1 MHCDRNAPNM
11 KTAATA
17 PAHDP
22 FAVDPH
28 HPSEQQWQRCLQTV
42 IEVLAARGVGPARA
56 VILVPYAQLMS
67 EARLAWVRL
76 QPSGFVPQFLTT
88 RQWASSAQA
97 FDPGSMDFSGDLAR
111 DAWVAQAWVQRTA
124 QAGMAPGLSSVMA
137 SRLIESTQ
145 QIAALAAA
153 VPPEDRAE
161 WGPGVQSQWPAMPPS
176 LHWEAWVSQL
186 ALLWAGSSAYAT
198 DVLWT
203 PIMAPGVCADALLV
217 LGGLQPDPLTDA
229 LVARWAERAE
239 RVPLWDGVQPL
250 NPSPAQGHA
259 CEDAEDEA
267 QRAAACVVQH
277 LNAGRLPVALV
288 ANDRLLTRRV
298 SALLQAKSVVLRDE
312 TGWMLSTTRA
322 AAALLGLLRAA
333 APLARMDEALDC
345 LKNAPAYPAAQ
356 VTALEHHARRQHW
369 GSASAAM
376 RLAPE
381 RWPEGSLALLQGLQA
396 PRGLA
401 QWLADLAQALE
412 SVGLWSV
419 FSHDS
424 AGQSLLR
431 ALRLT
436 PGAGVELAAL
446 SQAAASIAG
455 ASRSHKNLSL
465 AAFTAWVRDVLEST
479 RFAPPRQAQASVVVL
494 PMAQL
499 LGRCFAAAVVPGCDE
514 LNLNPSPEVPGQWT
528 PAQRTVLGLPSRQDL
543 AHTALAAWRV
553 VLMQAHLDVLW
564 RTQDAGD
571 VRLPSPWVL
580 ALQRHSLLRPGPDPR
595 VAWQGEWRVAPP
607 PTPTA
612 IDLLPTALSASAY
625 QDVRDCPYRFF
636 ALRALRLSVPEELE
650 AQPDARDW
658 GNFLHRTL
666 KAFHE
671 ARGADRPGLLTD
683 RESLEACAQATLE
696 AMGMDHADGFVPYWA
711 VWPAVREGYLA
722 WLSEHEVRASFDRAE
737 IRLTA
742 QAGAYTLV
750 GELDR
755 IDRVLTDAGMAD
767 WVMDYKSERP
777 EKTRQRV
784 KNPLEDTQLAFYAAL
799 LPAGPLR
806 AGYLSLSDGRAQG
819 LDKATTMVEQED
831 IQAARDALIVGVQA
845 DLDRIAQGHALPAL
859 GEGAACDYCKAKGLC
874 RKDFWETPA

>member
-1 MHCDRNAPNM
+1 MT
-11 KTAATA
+11 TAAATPQA
-17 PAHDP
+17 DP
-22 FAVDPH
+22 FAMDPH
-28 HPSEQQWQRCLQTV
+28 HPCEQQWQRCLLAVSQG
-42 IEVLAARGVGPARA
+42 LAARGISPARA
-56 VILVPYAQLMS
+56 VVLVPYAQLMN
-67 EARLAWVRL
+67 EARVAWLKV

-88 RQWASSAQA
+88 RQWASSAHA

-111 DAWVAQAWVQRTA
+111 DSWVAQAWVQRTA
-124 QAGMAPGLSSVMA
+124 PAGMAQGLFSVMA

-145 QIAALAAA
+145 PIAALAAA
-153 VPPEDRAE
+153 VPPEDRAA
-161 WGPGVQSQWPAMPPS
+161 WGPSVQAQWPAMPPS

-186 ALLWAGSSAYAT
+186 AVLWAGSSAYAT
-198 DVLWT
+198 DVLWSSS
-203 PIMAPGVCADALLV
+203 MAPGVSADALFV
-217 LGGLQPDPLTDA
+217 LGGLQPDPLADG
-229 LVARWAERAE
+229 LVAHWGERA
-239 RVPLWDGVQPL
+239 VCLPLWDQAQAA
-250 NPSPAQGHA
+250 NPIPAQGHA

-267 QRAAACVVQH
+267 QRAAACVVTH

-298 SALLQAKSVVLRDE
+298 SALLQAQSVVLRDE

-356 VTALEHHARRQHW
+356 VMALEQHARRQRW
-369 GSASAAM
+369 GSASVAM

-381 RWPEGSLALLQGLQA
+381 RWPQGSLAVLQGLQA
-396 PRGLA
+396 SRSLA
-401 QWLADLAQALE
+401 QWLADLAQALDAG
-412 SVGLWSV
+412 GLWSV

-436 PGAGVELAAL
+436 PGAGDELVAL
-446 SQAAASIAG
+446 SQAAANIAG
-455 ASRSHKNLSL
+455 AARSHKNLSL

-499 LGRCFAAAVVPGCDE
+499 LGRSFAAVVVPGCDE

-528 PAQRTVLGLPSRQDL
+528 PAQRTALGLPSRQDL

-553 VLMQAHLDVLW
+553 VLMQTPLDVLW

-580 ALQRHSLLRPGPDPR
+580 ALQRQSMLSPGPDPR
-595 VAWQGEWRVAPP
+595 VVWQAELSVAPP

-612 IDLLPTALSASAY
+612 SGLLPTALSASAY

-671 ARGADRPGLLTD
+671 ARGADRPGLLAD
-683 RESLEACAQATLE
+683 REALEACAQATLE

-722 WLSEHEVRASFDRAE
+722 WLPEHEVRASFDRAE

-755 IDRVLTDAGMAD
+755 IDRVLTEAGMAD

-784 KNPLEDTQLAFYAAL
+784 KNPFEDTQLAFYAAL

-806 AGYLSLSDGRAQG
+806 AGYLSLSDGRTQG
-819 LDKATTMVEQED
+819 VEKATAMVEQED
-831 IQAARDALIVGVQA
+831 IAAARDALLAGVQA
-845 DLDRIAQGHALPAL
+845 DLDRVAQGHALPAL
-859 GEGAACDYCKAKGLC
+859 GEGAACEFCRAKGLC